1 MKFRTSHGNFEKV
14 IEISNKSWE
23 FRTSHC
29 CVCVQPRRRPMVNMP
44 GRIPMHERTAGDK
57 GRNRSCP
64 PNPAAPNREP
74 PHWTRPPGTSPTLRP
89 PALGASTWGL
99 QFLQPKSMGPGL
111 VTTEVAHSRHVG
123 QAPTLYQ
130 LARSGRAS
138 LKASRAIEKS

>member
-1 MKFRTSHGNFEKV
+1 MVTVCVILFASSGYVCTKSHGEMREQTKTFFLFC
-14 IEISNKSWE
+14 S
-23 FRTSHC
+23 
-29 CVCVQPRRRPMVNMP
+29 QPRRRPMVNMP

-64 PNPAAPNREP
+64 PNPAVPNREP
-74 PHWTRPPGTSPTLRP
+74 PHRTRPPGTSTTLRS

-111 VTTEVAHSRHVG
+111 VTNEVVDHSRRAG

-138 LKASRAIEKS
+138 